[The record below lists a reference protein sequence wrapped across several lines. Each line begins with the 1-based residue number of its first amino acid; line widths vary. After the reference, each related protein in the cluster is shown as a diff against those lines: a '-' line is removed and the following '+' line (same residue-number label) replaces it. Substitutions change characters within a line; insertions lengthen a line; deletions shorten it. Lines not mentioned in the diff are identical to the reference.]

1 MKTILIQGKIHG
13 NERGYAFLIPTDTQ
27 IKDDF
32 FISHSDL
39 KGAMHGDTVMAEAT
53 YGSGDRTTAR
63 VVKVIERG
71 ITELVGTYFTSRSGG
86 RVVPDES
93 KYFCDIFIPFGKG
106 LRAKAGE
113 KVVCKILF
121 YPKRL
126 PPEGIVTKILG
137 RQFNKTA
144 ELKSIAYTYGIP
156 ERFPKEVEDY
166 AKNNCNPVTEKD
178 FIGRRDFRNLL
189 TFTIDGEDARDFD
202 DAVSL
207 ERTEKGLYKLG
218 VHIADV
224 SHYVTPNSPI
234 DKEAYERATSV
245 YFPESVTPMLPETL
259 CNDLCSLKE
268 GVDRLTLSCIMTIDN
283 RGQVVDR
290 EIVPSVIKSSARTT
304 YNQIN
309 AMLSGDKKLQERY
322 SFLMNTVLEMDA
334 LCDILTEKRADKGS
348 IDLDVKESSIM
359 VDKNGKIE
367 ITATARDKA
376 HKIIEEFM
384 ILANV
389 TVAEYMYYL
398 DKPFVY
404 RIHEKPT
411 SEKLENFYAFLKG
424 LGIKYKR
431 KKDQVF
437 SKDFQTVLL
446 ETENTPAFTLINR
459 VMLRSMQKAKY
470 SPDCVG
476 HFGLSEEHYCH
487 FTSPIRRYP
496 DLVVHRII
504 KDFLS
509 GEENLEEKY
518 GSFVVDASVQSSE
531 KERNAT
537 EAERAVDDYYK
548 ILYIS
553 DYQGEEFDAVVSGV
567 TNFGVFA
574 ELSNGVEGLIRIET
588 LRGRRYELDRERYVL
603 SNGKYA
609 FRLGQPIKIKV
620 AGVNIM
626 DKRAEFVLAE

>member
-1 MKTILIQGKIHG
+1 
-13 NERGYAFLIPTDTQ
+13 
-27 IKDDF
+27 
-32 FISHSDL
+32 
-39 KGAMHGDTVMAEAT
+39 
-53 YGSGDRTTAR
+53 
-63 VVKVIERG
+63 
-71 ITELVGTYFTSRSGG
+71 
-86 RVVPDES
+86 
-93 KYFCDIFIPFGKG
+93 
-106 LRAKAGE
+106 
-113 KVVCKILF
+113 
-121 YPKRL
+121 
-126 PPEGIVTKILG
+126 
-137 RQFNKTA
+137 
-144 ELKSIAYTYGIP
+144 
-156 ERFPKEVEDY
+156 
-166 AKNNCNPVTEKD
+166 
-178 FIGRRDFRNLL
+178 
-189 TFTIDGEDARDFD
+189 
-202 DAVSL
+202 
-207 ERTEKGLYKLG
+207 
-218 VHIADV
+218 
-224 SHYVTPNSPI
+224 
-234 DKEAYERATSV
+234 
-245 YFPESVTPMLPETL
+245 
-259 CNDLCSLKE
+259 
-268 GVDRLTLSCIMTIDN
+268 
-283 RGQVVDR
+283 
-290 EIVPSVIKSSARTT
+290 
-304 YNQIN
+304 
-309 AMLSGDKKLQERY
+309 MLSGDKKLQERY
-322 SFLMNTVLEMDA
+322 SFLMDTVLEMNA

-348 IDLDVKESSIM
+348 IDLDVKESSIT
-359 VDKNGKIE
+359 VDKNGNIE

-411 SEKLENFYAFLKG
+411 PEKLENFYAFLKG

-437 SKDFQTVLL
+437 SKDFQTVLQ